1 MSTDSRY
8 AHARLACS
16 THHGEVPAPVIV
28 LVQSTHPLRLLPRA
42 PAASVARDMMR
53 LRRALLAEK
62 EQLRA
67 REEDEANVH
76 RAREAEDGDDEEGP
90 DRGHVVPMLFQTE
103 VDPADDG
110 QREHED
116 GVDERVPESGE
127 VARWCQP

>member
-1 MSTDSRY
+1 
-8 AHARLACS
+8 
-16 THHGEVPAPVIV
+16 
-28 LVQSTHPLRLLPRA
+28 
-42 PAASVARDMMR
+42 MR

-76 RAREAEDGDDEEGP
+76 RTREAEDGDDEEGP

-110 QREHED
+110 ERENEY
-116 GVDERVPESGE
+116 GVYKRIPISQFCMEEWGCVSTCGQKD
-127 VARWCQP
+127 